1 MGVLFASDVNG
12 CSCPQTERGA
22 VRNHSYSDTG
32 APLDM
37 SRKIKWVLTIG
48 RKRKKKSNLVML
60 QINNMIKTRAV
71 FEALTSVILL
81 FLVYGSTLG
90 PLPDSL

>member
-1 MGVLFASDVNG
+1 
-12 CSCPQTERGA
+12 
-22 VRNHSYSDTG
+22 
-32 APLDM
+32 
-37 SRKIKWVLTIG
+37 
-48 RKRKKKSNLVML
+48 ML